1 MIDTNQII
9 DGSCYKSIR
18 LVQELIL
25 LEFDFPET
33 MNSGTA
39 FMYLTPGEA
48 KILVDILLTALRDIG
63 DVNEN
68 TMN

>member
-48 KILVDILLTALRDIG
+48 KILIDILLTALQDIG
-63 DVNEN
+63 DVNESTVN
-68 TMN
+68 